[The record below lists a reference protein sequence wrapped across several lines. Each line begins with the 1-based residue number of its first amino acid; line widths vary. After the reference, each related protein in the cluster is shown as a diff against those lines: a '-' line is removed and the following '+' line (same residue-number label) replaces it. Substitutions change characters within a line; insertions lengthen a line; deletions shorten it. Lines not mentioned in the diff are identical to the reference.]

1 MVEIDGEAV
10 CEIKPSVCVSLR
22 EGLVY
27 FVNPGSVDASRQRTA
42 KRAEF
47 SIFDSDALT
56 VRFED
61 VAYDD
66 AVTGGKKRLAPATA
80 SIAGATV
87 FTTMQRRIVGPRHAG
102 ERRAVIRSA
111 HGVQICL

>member
-1 MVEIDGEAV
+1 M
-10 CEIKPSVCVSLR
+10 
-22 EGLVY
+22 Y
-27 FVNPGSVDASRQRTA
+27 FVNPGSVDASRKRTA

-66 AVTGGKKRLAPATA
+66 AVTEEKAARSGYRIDRWRDRLYD
-80 SIAGATV
+80 V
-87 FTTMQRRIVGPRHAG
+87 QRRIVGPRHVESGAP
-102 ERRAVIRSA
+102 
-111 HGVQICL
+111 